1 MACYSMHQASFPSHN
16 HDGLAVVND
25 QFSYI
30 ECVVLQHGKLYASSK
45 FTKDSEHCSA
55 WKKGGNRN
63 AVCFFEHAFSS
74 ALCHVSPLP
83 WRVNVI
89 VETATV

>member
-45 FTKDSEHCSA
+45 FTKDSDHCSA
-55 WKKGGNRN
+55 WEKGGNRN
-63 AVCFFEHAFSS
+63 AVCFFEHAFSFTS
-74 ALCHVSPLP
+74 LEARHCAMSPLYP
-83 WRVNVI
+83 G
-89 VETATV
+89 ELT